1 MTTVSP
7 LVKKLSLKPH
17 TRAVVI
23 GAPADY
29 KLDPLPEGAGVSSKL
44 GKEPW
49 TFLQIF
55 LTSTT
60 EVTRTVPRL
69 LESAAPGSIF
79 WIAYPKKSSGSDS
92 DLSRDLLAELL
103 QPTGWRPVSIVAL
116 DGTWSALRFRP
127 VVDVK
132 SRR

>member
-1 MTTVSP
+1 MTTISP
-7 LVKKLSLKPH
+7 LAKKLNLKPH
-17 TRAVVI
+17 THAVI
-23 GAPADY
+23 MGAPAHY
-29 KLDPLPEGAGVSSKL
+29 KLHPLPEGTGISIKP
-44 GKEPW
+44 GREPW

-55 LTSTT
+55 LKSTA
-60 EVTRTVPRL
+60 EVTRAVPRL
-69 LESAAPGSIF
+69 LESAAPGAIF